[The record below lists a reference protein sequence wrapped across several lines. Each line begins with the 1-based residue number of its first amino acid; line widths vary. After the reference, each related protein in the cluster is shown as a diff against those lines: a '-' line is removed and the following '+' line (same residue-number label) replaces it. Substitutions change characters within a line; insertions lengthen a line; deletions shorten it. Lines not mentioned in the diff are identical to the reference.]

1 LTIVNPFFMHLFYHP
16 YQDNSLIQF
25 EEEESLH
32 LKVLRA
38 KEGDEIFVI
47 NGAGDFATAKIQSI
61 QKRTFVAEIISIEK
75 HQKRDAGLHIAVAP
89 LKQMDRIELMLE
101 KVCELGIE
109 QISFISTKR
118 TERDKLNF
126 ERLNK
131 IIQSAC
137 KQSKNFW
144 FPKFNTQIVNYDAFM
159 KSNQAEKKLIAYCG
173 GRFSGIEQN
182 LIEKENTII
191 LIGPEGDFT
200 DEEYQMALQNNYSA
214 ISLGNTRLRTETAA
228 IYVTAAFKFVNRF

>member
-1 LTIVNPFFMHLFYHP
+1 MHFFFYPFI
-16 YQDNSLIQF
+16 SETLIQF
-25 EEEESLH
+25 EEDESMH

-38 KEGDEIFVI
+38 NEGDEILVI
-47 NGAGDFATAKIQSI
+47 NGKGDVAKAIIQSI
-61 QKRTFVAEIISIEK
+61 AKRFFTAQIILIE
-75 HQKRDAGLHIAVAP
+75 RHIRRNTGFHLAVAP
-89 LKQMDRIELMLE
+89 LKQMDRIEWMLE

-109 QISFISTKR
+109 QISFIETKR

-131 IIQSAC
+131 IVHAAC

-144 FPKFNTQIVNYDAFM
+144 FPEMPAVIERFDTFLNAHEAHTN
-159 KSNQAEKKLIAYCG
+159 LIAYCG
-173 GRFSGIEQN
+173 GEFSGIEQK
-182 LIEKENTII
+182 LRADSSTLI

-200 DEEYQMALQNNYSA
+200 DEEFNLATQHGFKG

-228 IYVTAAFKFVNRF
+228 IYATAAFKFVNAY